1 MKRQLNERGL
11 WPEKMHCSCSSSSCI
26 WYCCSRSGGGA
37 AAVAVHQHF
46 CKLVSTVLLLLLRV
60 RSPCAL
66 DALQSAV
73 LLFLPHPPPPP
84 PPLPPSPPPTT
95 PTTTP
100 AAVVQWWLL
109 QSYCIP
115 TYQSSTKSF
124 LRINSIGTM
133 EQMET
138 EFQKLI
144 LKTWNIHC
152 STDHWSVLTWE
163 NRTEVKMMY

>member
-1 MKRQLNERGL
+1 MSASRDYKMASMKGVSDRRRCIEQGL
-11 WPEKMHCSCSSSSCI
+11 LHSSCSSSFCI
-26 WYCCSRSGGGA
+26 WWCSSTPAPSPPASGG
-37 AAVAVHQHF
+37 AVVVHQHF
-46 CKLVSTVLLLLLRV
+46 CKLVLLLRV

-73 LLFLPHPPPPP
+73 LLFLPHPPP

-124 LRINSIGTM
+124 LRINSIGRA
-133 EQMET
+133 EQVET
-138 EFQKLI
+138 EQRISF
-144 LKTWNIHC
+144 
-152 STDHWSVLTWE
+152 
-163 NRTEVKMMY
+163 

>member
-1 MKRQLNERGL
+1 MLL
-11 WPEKMHCSCSSSSCI
+11 
-26 WYCCSRSGGGA
+26 
-37 AAVAVHQHF
+37 
-46 CKLVSTVLLLLLRV
+46 LLLLLLLLRV

-84 PPLPPSPPPTT
+84 PLSPPPTT

-138 EFQKLI
+138 ELQKLI
-144 LKTWNIHC
+144 LKT
-152 STDHWSVLTWE
+152 
-163 NRTEVKMMY
+163 